1 MGDFEDEPKKTKRLW
16 EQPHDFDK
24 ELRLSRS
31 IIAAM
36 DEHSLLARELESTHS
51 LARIFADQEA
61 LAKQFGLS
69 AAFKD
74 MLNWKDTSALT
85 SVLET
90 LRGQDL
96 IPRSAIGP
104 LADLKHLG
112 LFDARTD
119 YLHGLGI
126 NLSVLADFEARFR
139 LPDAMEAARLAGLFD
154 TSLAAKALESFTGGL
169 SVRAAMESM
178 KTPWFDTANP
188 VISASA
194 FAAIQ
199 NMGTAIGNMPTF
211 DTDLSSALRLELGDW
226 REPID
231 WPASIFT
238 DLEARSHFY
247 ASLGVNVAL
256 TDLPARAF
264 RESLAIAD
272 LWDAPPPLVGDYDA
286 PEADDKADE
295 DEQGFARTNEA
306 HDRLQRLETQLR
318 RFIDQIMIEECGPE
332 WPKHRMPPQV
342 FETWLDKKRRAQRHT
357 EADLPLIA
365 YADFTDYELVICK
378 RDNWRL
384 FEKYFDRPESVRES
398 MQRLYPIRVDT
409 MHSRPITQDDELFLM
424 VECKR
429 LLLAMGRK
437 RA

>member
-1 MGDFEDEPKKTKRLW
+1 
-16 EQPHDFDK
+16 
-24 ELRLSRS
+24 
-31 IIAAM
+31 
-36 DEHSLLARELESTHS
+36 
-51 LARIFADQEA
+51 
-61 LAKQFGLS
+61 
-69 AAFKD
+69 
-74 MLNWKDTSALT
+74 
-85 SVLET
+85 
-90 LRGQDL
+90 
-96 IPRSAIGP
+96 
-104 LADLKHLG
+104 
-112 LFDARTD
+112 
-119 YLHGLGI
+119 
-126 NLSVLADFEARFR
+126 
-139 LPDAMEAARLAGLFD
+139 
-154 TSLAAKALESFTGGL
+154 
-169 SVRAAMESM
+169 
-178 KTPWFDTANP
+178 
-188 VISASA
+188 
-194 FAAIQ
+194 
-199 NMGTAIGNMPTF
+199 MPTF

-231 WPASIFT
+231 WPPLIFT

-247 ASLGVNVAL
+247 GSLGVNVAL
-256 TDLPARAF
+256 TDLPTRAF

-272 LWDAPPPLVGDYDA
+272 LWDAPAPLVGDYDA
-286 PEADDKADE
+286 PETHDKGDE

-332 WPKHRMPPQV
+332 WPKHRMQPQV
-342 FETWLDKKRRAQRHT
+342 FETWRDKKQRAQRHT

-398 MQRLYPIRVDT
+398 MQRLYPIRIDT